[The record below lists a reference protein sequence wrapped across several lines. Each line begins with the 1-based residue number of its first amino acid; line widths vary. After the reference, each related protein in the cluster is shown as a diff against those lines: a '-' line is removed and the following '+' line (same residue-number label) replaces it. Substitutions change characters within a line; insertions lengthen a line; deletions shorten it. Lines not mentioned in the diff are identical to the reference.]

1 MQALFAALI
10 LLGAITVAKAGEVPV
25 KVDEV
30 PVKSRSE
37 IELYVARAALKG
49 DFAGVLKHY
58 PEFAGSSSEDKFI
71 PLMAYAS
78 WKAGDSALA
87 LKLLEGRTDELS
99 AYVLRMVNPSAVIPG
114 AKAGVKEAQPFFIKT
129 TYKSGSLS
137 LGVLPK
143 SVENIALQRA
153 FYAIMPEPTVKEM
166 GFFKDKVL
174 AFPEAYFLGGEVLSE
189 DDGEVIY
196 MVFVGRRQ
204 GARRR
209 RRFQARD
216 TDARRRS
223 YEEGFGLEQ
232 KGIHPRDR
240 RPRLRRGRPGKRGI
254 FTPSAKRPAWWPS

>member
-1 MQALFAALI
+1 
-10 LLGAITVAKAGEVPV
+10 
-25 KVDEV
+25 
-30 PVKSRSE
+30 
-37 IELYVARAALKG
+37 
-49 DFAGVLKHY
+49 
-58 PEFAGSSSEDKFI
+58 
-71 PLMAYAS
+71 MAYAS
-78 WKAGDSALA
+78 WKAGDSAFA

-174 AFPEAYFLGGEVLSE
+174 AFPEAYFLGGEVYL
-189 DDGEVIY
+189 G
-196 MVFVGRRQ
+196 GRRR
-204 GARRR
+204 GNIHGIADVGKVRDVV
-209 RRFQARD
+209 AVSKLGD

-223 YEEGFGLEQ
+223 YEEGFDLSRKEFIREIEGRGYVVEDLGRGDFYALGE
-232 KGIHPRDR
+232 KAGRVAYRDR
-240 RPRLRRGRPGKRGI
+240 GVRGAEGVRRSPRQQIQKHRSPGNADCI
-254 FTPSAKRPAWWPS
+254 